1 MQCGRLGTFCFRT
14 HPAHSAAYL
23 YCCNL
28 DSNGSNAGQQ
38 LAFFF
43 HGLKMAEKIFPNS
56 AVSISRHS
64 PSRHHWRPALP
75 TQQLRRAQLP
85 PPPCHPLAHGR
96 ALGVDPCFQSE
107 CQHTL
112 LWLRVAHSTL
122 DFRTTQRS
130 PSLLNQ
136 YHLFLSSSLAQL
148 WFHARHRRSATGSP
162 HMDVVATSR
171 LWLCTASSQHRQ

>member
-1 MQCGRLGTFCFRT
+1 MQCGRLGSFCFQP
-14 HPAHSAAYL
+14 HPDRSAICW
-23 YCCNL
+23 YCCDL
-28 DSNGSNAGQQ
+28 VSDSSNAGHLLTVIFECLKVAQAI
-38 LAFFF
+38 LPTSAFSFS
-43 HGLKMAEKIFPNS
+43 LYSVP
-56 AVSISRHS
+56 RHS
-64 PSRHHWRPALP
+64 WRPALP

-85 PPPCHPLAHGR
+85 PPPCRPLAHGR
-96 ALGVDPCFQSE
+96 ALGVDPCLQSE

-148 WFHARHRRSATGSP
+148 WFHARHRHSPTGGP
-162 HMDVVATSR
+162 HMDVVAASR
-171 LWLCTASSQHRQ
+171 LRLRTASSQHRQ